1 MKNAISIKT
10 FLISVLALLLSEY
23 SVSQVTQQ
31 WVARYNGTGN
41 TADIPGT
48 MVLDNSG
55 NIYVTGRSQLGA
67 FNDFATVKFNSSGV
81 LQWAAKYNGTGN
93 VDDEARA
100 IAVDGSGNVYVTGNS
115 YSTAINSDFVT
126 IKYNSNGDSVWVKK
140 YDYFSSYDAAT
151 SIAVDNFGN
160 VYVTGGSGS
169 SAGDYATIKYNSNG
183 DSLWVR
189 RFNGPGFGI
198 DLATSLLLDDSNN
211 VYVTGVA
218 FPGNF
223 ATVKYNTAGVLQWSA
238 IYNAPVAVSN
248 GETTVMSDLDQS
260 HNIYITGRSMGS
272 GTNYDIATVKY
283 NSAGVQQWA
292 ARYNGPGNNLDFPYG
307 IKADGSGNV
316 YVTGRS
322 DGSGTGYDFVTVKYN
337 LSGDQQWA
345 ARYTSAGARGEYAT
359 SIDVDSFGNVYVTG
373 IMDDN
378 GTSLDFTTIKY
389 NSAGDQLW
397 MKRYDN
403 GQGINGSDAA
413 CSIVLDNSGNIFVT
427 GASVQTGNG
436 EDFCTVK
443 YIQSVGIHQISSAVP
458 EQFSL
463 SQNYP
468 NPFNPSTNLEFEIS
482 KPGFVSLKVFDI
494 LGKEVAL
501 LINENLLPGSYK
513 TEFDGNNLS
522 SGIYFYTIKAGDFTE
537 TKKMTLIR

>member
-1 MKNAISIKT
+1 MKKTISIKT
-10 FLISVLALLLSEY
+10 FLIPILALLISEY

-31 WVARYNGTGN
+31 WVARYNGSGN
-41 TADIPGT
+41 TADIPST

-140 YDYFSSYDAAT
+140 YDYFTSYDVAT

-169 SAGDYATIKYNSNG
+169 SSGDYATIKYNSNG

-189 RFNGPGFGI
+189 RFNGPGFGE
-198 DLATSLLLDDSNN
+198 DLATSLILDDSNN
-211 VYVTGVA
+211 VYITGVC

-223 ATVKYNTAGVLQWSA
+223 GTVKYNSAGVLQWSA

-248 GETTVMSDLDQS
+248 GETTVISDLDQS

-292 ARYNGPGNNLDFPYG
+292 ARYNGTGNNLDFPYG

-359 SIDVDSFGNVYVTG
+359 SIDVDGTGNVYITG
-373 IMDDN
+373 IMDAN

-389 NSAGDQLW
+389 NSNGEQLW
-397 MKRYDN
+397 MTRYDN
-403 GQGINGSDAA
+403 GQGINGYDAA
-413 CSIVLDNSGNIFVT
+413 CSIVLDSSGNIFVT
-427 GASVQTGNG
+427 GSSVQTGNS

-443 YIQSVGIHQISSAVP
+443 YIQSVGIRQISSEVP

-468 NPFNPSTNLEFEIS
+468 NPFNPSTKIRFEIS
-482 KPGFVSLKVFDI
+482 EPSQTKLYVYDALGSL
-494 LGKEVAL
+494 VAN
-501 LINENLLPGSYK
+501 IVNEKLQPGSY
-513 TEFDGNNLS
+513 EVSFDANNFS
-522 SGIYFYTIKAGDFTE
+522 SGVYFYKLESNGFVAS
-537 TKKMTLIR
+537 KKMLLIK

>member
-1 MKNAISIKT
+1 MKKTISVKT
-10 FLISVLALLLSEY
+10 FLIVILALLISEY

-41 TADIPGT
+41 TADIPCT

-81 LQWAAKYNGTGN
+81 LQWSAKYNGTGN

-140 YDYFSSYDAAT
+140 YDYFASYDVAT

-189 RFNGPGFGI
+189 RFDGPGFGV
-198 DLATSLLLDDSNN
+198 DLATSLILDDSNN
-211 VYVTGVA
+211 VYITGVC

-223 ATVKYNTAGVLQWSA
+223 GTVKYNTAGVLQWSA

-260 HNIYITGRSMGS
+260 HNIYITGRSTGS

-337 LSGDQQWA
+337 LTGDQQWA

-359 SIDVDSFGNVYVTG
+359 SIDVDGTGNVYITG
-373 IMDDN
+373 IMDAN

-397 MKRYDN
+397 MTRYDN

-427 GASVQTGNG
+427 GSSVQTGNG

-443 YIQSVGIHQISSAVP
+443 YIQSVGIRQISSGVP
-458 EQFSL
+458 EHFSL

-468 NPFNPSTNLEFEIS
+468 NPFNPLTKIRFEIS
-482 KPGFVSLKVFDI
+482 ELSQTKLYVFDA
-494 LGKEVAL
+494 LGSEVAN
-501 LINENLLPGSYK
+501 IVNEKLQPGSY
-513 TEFDGNNLS
+513 EVSFDANNFS
-522 SGIYFYTIKAGDFTE
+522 SGVYFYKLESNGYIE
-537 TKKMTLIR
+537 TKKMFLIK